1 MDGGGGSSS
10 SSNISSC
17 SDFLVDL
24 LFLMDRT
31 RGTDVVAAA
40 ASEGVLLRLL
50 KLLLLSFMLTLLYE
64 PFEGELFDIE
74 GLLMVESEI
83 GFLMLL

>member
-1 MDGGGGSSS
+1 VDGGGGSSS

-31 RGTDVVAAA
+31 RGTDVVAAT

-50 KLLLLSFMLTLLYE
+50 KLLLLSFMLTLLYD

-74 GLLMVESEI
+74 GLLMVESAI

>member
-31 RGTDVVAAA
+31 RGTDVVAA